1 MTATAPQP
9 TVTHDDRRSPD
20 RPVELTA
27 SEAFAAALRGEPCRV
42 IGIGDPTTLL
52 PFRRWCADA
61 DAADHEL
68 LSRCLD
74 ATVDIGCG
82 PGRMT
87 RALLG
92 RGIKA
97 LGIDVVPEA
106 VELTRSRGAIALQRD
121 VFAAIPGE
129 GRWQTAL
136 LADGNIGIGGDPVRL
151 LRRLVDVLATGGRI
165 VADISDPGG
174 PILVHRIGLE
184 VAGRRTRRFPW
195 AVVPADRLEE
205 LAEQSCLR
213 VLELVDHGGRW
224 FATLEKPG

>member
-1 MTATAPQP
+1 
-9 TVTHDDRRSPD
+9 V
-20 RPVELTA
+20 V
-27 SEAFAAALRGEPCRV
+27 
-42 IGIGDPTTLL
+42 GIGDATTLL

-74 ATVDIGCG
+74 TTVDIGCG

-92 RGIKA
+92 RGVKA

-106 VELTRSRGAIALQRD
+106 VELTRSRGAIALHRD
-121 VFAAIPGE
+121 VFATIPGE

-151 LRRLVDVLATGGRI
+151 LRRLGDVLASSGRI
-165 VADISDPGG
+165 VADVSHPGG
-174 PILVHRIGLE
+174 PMRVHKIGLE

-205 LAEQSCLR
+205 LAEQSSLR
-213 VLELVDHGGRW
+213 MLELVNHDGRW